1 MPAQSKYEM
10 LEKIN
15 GSIDASK
22 GMFVV
27 DYRGLTVK
35 ETQEFRRSLRAV
47 GAEMKVYK
55 NNIVKIALK
64 EKNLPAL
71 DDMLEGTCAYVFF
84 KNDPVD
90 AAKTIKTSTEKLKK
104 IQFVGGIADGKA
116 LSADQAKAYADLPS
130 HDELIAQLLHVLVA
144 PLSGI
149 ANVCAGSARGLV
161 TTLKAIEDQKNAA

>member
-47 GAEMKVYK
+47 GAEMKIYK

-149 ANVCAGSARGLV
+149 ANVCAGPARGLV

>member
-22 GMFVV
+22 GVFVV

-90 AAKTIKTSTEKLKK
+90 AAKTIKTSVEKLKK

-116 LSADQAKAYADLPS
+116 LNADQAKAYADLPGR
-130 HDELIAQLLHVLVA
+130 DELVAKLLYVLAA

-149 ANVCAGSARGLV
+149 ASACAGPARGLV